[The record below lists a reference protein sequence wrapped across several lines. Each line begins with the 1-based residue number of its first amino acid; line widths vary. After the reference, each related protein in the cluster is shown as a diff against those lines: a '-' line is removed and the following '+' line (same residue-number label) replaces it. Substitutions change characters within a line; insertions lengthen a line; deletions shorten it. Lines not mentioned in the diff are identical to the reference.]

1 MPTFDLPNA
10 PDVELSR
17 SPAAARVGHLAAA
30 SGLLLGHFEHRAHL
44 PAPDDWVPADRPDL
58 LGTPTWQGGRLVE
71 HKYAHFRYDNPVGS
85 FHPGHRAKWTAH
97 ELCHALAGF
106 AWRPG
111 ASPLFHHCAARLAE
125 VVPVAL
131 YYFFDE
137 AFLRRCPAH
146 AGGGPLFGAFCPACE
161 RAAADGPREADPE
174 AERWFDAGLA
184 YVRAEIDAV
193 ARTRAT
199 GRPVAHRHATLNLA
213 SDATA
218 YVAAHRA
225 RLESPTQAR
234 FVERFLGPGQAAFD
248 DLDALVAHVEAL
260 AAHLCGRGRGAPL
273 VGGRDLFVAAD
284 VGWRLMQVAA
294 ECEGE
299 VAHALD
305 DLAERLAAAPGEATL
320 AAVIDAYTDLHAEW
334 VLPEPVELFAVG
346 YDLPGGYG
354 RLVEQVAEGLTEV
367 LPGAVKAL
375 GDAFDVLVDRFVDA
389 EPPTRGPV
397 ARRFADFLAAEAPG
411 AAADLAR
418 YEAAVAHTAPPD
430 AALDAFAGHPGAD
443 ARLRRADGLEVLA
456 LGWSMEGPDAL
467 TPRPHHRAVRR
478 TSGGDVV
485 VAEISDAAAA
495 ALARLDAEGP
505 LLPEALGL
513 APAELEALIAGG
525 LVGPAAWPA

>member
-10 PDVELSR
+10 PAVELDR
-17 SPAAARVGHLAAA
+17 SPAARRVGHLAAA
-30 SGLLLGHFEHRAHL
+30 SGLLLSHFEHRAHL
-44 PAPDDWVPADRPDL
+44 PPPDAWVPSDRPDL

-161 RAAADGPREADPE
+161 DAAARGARATDAE
-174 AERWFDAGLA
+174 AERWHDAGLA

-193 ARTRAT
+193 ARTRAA
-199 GRPVAHRHATLNLA
+199 GRPVAHRHATLDLS

-234 FVERFLGPGQAAFD
+234 YVERFLGPAQAAFD
-248 DLDALVAHVEAL
+248 DLDALIAHVEAL
-260 AAHLCGRGRGAPL
+260 ALALCGRGEGTPL
-273 VGGRDLFVAAD
+273 TGGRALFVAAD

-299 VAHALD
+299 VADALD
-305 DLAERLAAAPGEATL
+305 ALAERLADDPRDATV
-320 AAVIDAYTDLHAEW
+320 AAVIDGYVALHADW
-334 VLPEPVELFAVG
+334 VLPEPIDLFAVG

-354 RLVEQVAEGLTEV
+354 RLVEQVAEGLAEV
-367 LPGAVKAL
+367 VPGAVQAL
-375 GDAFDVLVDRFVDA
+375 GDDFDALVDRFVDV

-397 ARRFADFLAAEAPG
+397 ARRFAAFLAAEAPG
-411 AAADLAR
+411 PAADLAR

-430 AALDAFAGHPGAD
+430 GALDAFAGSPGRD
-443 ARLRRADGLEVLA
+443 GRLRRAEGLEVLA

-467 TPRPHHRAVRR
+467 SARPHHRAVRR
-478 TSGGDVV
+478 ASGGDVV
-485 VAEISDAAAA
+485 VAELGGAAAA
-495 ALARLDAEGP
+495 ALERLRVEGP
-505 LLPEALGL
+505 LTAAELALD
-513 APAELEALIAGG
+513 AAELEALLAGG
-525 LVGPAAWPA
+525 LIGPASWPV